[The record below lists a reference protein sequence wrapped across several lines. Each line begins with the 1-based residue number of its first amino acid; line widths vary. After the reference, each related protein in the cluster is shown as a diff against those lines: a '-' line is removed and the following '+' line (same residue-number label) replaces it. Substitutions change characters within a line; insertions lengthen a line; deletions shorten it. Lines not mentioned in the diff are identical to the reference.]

1 MAALK
6 QGDHANGDRRP
17 VTTKTGSGK
26 EATLHQRILRDI
38 ESRILSG
45 EWPPG
50 HHIPFE
56 VDLATEY
63 DCSRMTV
70 NKVMTELAKAGL
82 VERHRKAG
90 SFVRQPQAQS
100 AVLEIHDI
108 EAEVKSLGLAYGFT
122 LVRKEERVAT
132 ADDRRLLEIG
142 DGPSVVQVLCI
153 HFAGERPFCIE
164 ERLINLAVVPEAVGS
179 DFAGMPPGRWLLRQV
194 PWTTAEHRISA
205 VSAEAETARMLRI
218 AKGAACLVIE
228 RRTWSGQGPVTW
240 VRFTYPGESHA
251 LVARFTP
258 ASNQTERS

>member
-1 MAALK
+1 MRGSERSVK
-6 QGDHANGDRRP
+6 
-17 VTTKTGSGK
+17 TKTGSGK
-26 EATLHQRILRDI
+26 EATLHQRILGDI
-38 ESRILSG
+38 ENRILTG

-50 HHIPFE
+50 HRIPFE

-70 NKVMTELAKAGL
+70 NKVMTQLVKAGL

-108 EAEVKSLGLAYGFT
+108 EAEVKSLRLAYAFT
-122 LVRKEERVAT
+122 LVRKVERIAT
-132 ADDRRLLEIG
+132 ADDRRLLEVG
-142 DGPSVVQVLCI
+142 EEASVAEVLCI

-164 ERLINLAVVPEAVGS
+164 ERLINLGVVPDAASSNFG
-179 DFAGMPPGRWLLRQV
+179 GMPPGRWLLRQV

-205 VSAEAETARMLRI
+205 VPAEAEMARMLRI
-218 AKGAACLVIE
+218 AKGTACLVVE
-228 RRTWSGQGPVTW
+228 RRTWSGLGPVTW
-240 VRFTYPGESHA
+240 VRFTYPGDSHA

-258 ASNQTERS
+258 ASNQPERS